1 MSTHCTLSCI
11 IRLHLKGPDI
21 QVKKTADS
29 QSQRLKFTNIQNGQ
43 AKKPVE
49 QSLTVKDCKPVDYS
63 QAELVVN
70 IRKIMRYISHD
81 SSKLNCQYTQTR
93 NVLT

>member
-29 QSQRLKFTNIQNGQ
+29 QSQRLKFTKIQNGQ

-49 QSLTVKDCKPVDYS
+49 QSLTGLSKIVS
-63 QAELVVN
+63 QLITHKQN
-70 IRKIMRYISHD
+70 WLSTSGKS
-81 SSKLNCQYTQTR
+81 
-93 NVLT
+93 